1 MRLAVA
7 EWNGY
12 VSPVFDTAGR
22 VRIVETDS
30 PAELEGHVAEITEE
44 DAARRAL
51 RLVELRVDVLIC
63 GAISRPL
70 EAMIAA
76 QGIRVVPRVC
86 GPASEVIQ
94 SFAIS
99 QTLPDEFAMPGCCRR
114 GGGHGQRMRRRQ
126 GDGGGNRKRCPW
138 PPS

>member
-1 MRLAVA
+1 MRLAIA

-22 VRIVETDS
+22 VRIVETDT
-30 PAELEGHVAEITEE
+30 PLDTEGHMAEITEE

-94 SFAIS
+94 SFAINPA
-99 QTLPDEFAMPGCCRR
+99 LPDEFAMPGCCRR
-114 GGGHGQRMRRRQ
+114 GGGHGRRRRQ
-126 GDGGGNRKRCPW
+126 RGGGENKRCPW

>member
-12 VSPVFDTAGR
+12 VSPVFDTAGW
-22 VRIVETDS
+22 VRIVE
-30 PAELEGHVAEITEE
+30 AEPPLDTEGRVVDVAEE
-44 DAARRAL
+44 DPARRAL

-70 EAMIAA
+70 EAMIKA
-76 QGIRVVPRVC
+76 QGIRVVSRVC
-86 GPASEVIQ
+86 GPSSAVIQ
-94 SFAIS
+94 SFAMS
-99 QTLPDEFAMPGCCRR
+99 PTLPDEFAMPGCCRR
-114 GGGHGQRMRRRQ
+114 GGGRGRRMQRRQ
-126 GDGGGNRKRCPW
+126 RGSGENRRCPW